1 MQISGNWSLVS
12 PRSFETNV
20 DFFEVDL
27 DLAFNPLS
35 KLVEPV
41 FGIRYASGYRTVCIF
56 TEDNNLQRGFA
67 YIDANCG
74 SSLVGRSSGR
84 TRTVGSSHCEIHANE
99 YRLDDEA
106 SQASDAVRTQTQ

>member
-27 DLAFNPLS
+27 DLAIDPRS

-41 FGIRYASGYRTVCIF
+41 FGIRYASRYRTVCAF
-56 TEDNNLQRGFA
+56 AENNNLQGGFA
-67 YIDANCG
+67 YIDANCE
-74 SSLVGRSSGR
+74 SSLVGRSIGR
-84 TRTVGSSHCEIHANE
+84 TRTVGSGHCGI
-99 YRLDDEA
+99 
-106 SQASDAVRTQTQ
+106 QAR